1 MTIPDH
7 NFKLIIQEHHMR
19 ITIFFLIYFTIAMG
33 SNPLNCSE
41 AIARALKNN
50 PQHQRIK
57 FDKDIAGYQK
67 WQSFSNRLPSL
78 NAGYTKIRNNTE
90 IVFPIDSTTTA
101 TIQPLIM
108 GQESI
113 DITWPLFTGGTL
125 QSAQKIAS
133 KSIEIS
139 ELMVNESREYT
150 KLETI
155 RAYYN
160 LIKMD
165 GILSISEAARDLVEE
180 NAKMVNRMFDLGL
193 LQKKDVLRA
202 QVSLTEIS
210 QQIQQAKQGVKMSQI
225 SLNMI
230 MGEPLGAGFD
240 LDDRIPEIHLEQT
253 IDELMDHALQ
263 NRSALQS
270 ARIGTDVAN
279 LGVKATRGSLYPS
292 VAGIFHWQRDSEA
305 SLLAG
310 ENDSWRAMVNVSFD
324 LPLGMSNQ
332 ANHQIAKA
340 QYRQSQYS
348 LIEAENKIR
357 MEAEANYLQYQLMK
371 SSLTLAAQ
379 QVSAATENYEAVV
392 SGFELGDSNQ
402 IELIDARNILY
413 NARVNLVNTQ
423 IDHAISYYQ
432 LMVSGGYSI
441 RY

>member
-139 ELMVNESREYT
+139 GLMVTESREYT

-180 NAKMVNRMFDLGL
+180 NAKKNLQERLRKGQLIEQSGEAAAEELQLALGL
-193 LQKKDVLRA
+193 TKPLERIDCFDISHTQGAETVASMVVFRDGRMSKKDYRRYKILSA
-202 QVSLTEIS
+202 EG
-210 QQIQQAKQGVKMSQI
+210 K
-225 SLNMI
+225 
-230 MGEPLGAGFD
+230 P
-240 LDDRIPEIHLEQT
+240 DD
-253 IDELMDHALQ
+253 
-263 NRSALQS
+263 
-270 ARIGTDVAN
+270 
-279 LGVKATRGSLYPS
+279 
-292 VAGIFHWQRDSEA
+292 F
-305 SLLAG
+305 
-310 ENDSWRAMVNVSFD
+310 
-324 LPLGMSNQ
+324 
-332 ANHQIAKA
+332 
-340 QYRQSQYS
+340 
-348 LIEAENKIR
+348 
-357 MEAEANYLQYQLMK
+357 K
-371 SSLTLAAQ
+371 SMQ
-379 QVSAATENYEAVV
+379 EVV
-392 SGFELGDSNQ
+392 
-402 IELIDARNILY
+402 
-413 NARVNLVNTQ
+413 
-423 IDHAISYYQ
+423 
-432 LMVSGGYSI
+432 
-441 RY
+441 